1 MSINA
6 EQFVMS
12 DLVERLEAAHRDS
25 TQRCNGSDIFLEAA
39 SEIKK
44 LRFEL
49 LMVAKAAADEP
60 MYFYPLNAAL
70 AKRIRDRV
78 LDDAGKYAGS

>member
-1 MSINA
+1 
-6 EQFVMS
+6 MS
-12 DLVERLEAAHRDS
+12 DLVERLKAAHQDS

-60 MYFYPLNAAL
+60 MFFNPINAAH
-70 AKRIRDRV
+70 AKHIRDRV
-78 LDDAGKYAGS
+78 LNDADKYAGS